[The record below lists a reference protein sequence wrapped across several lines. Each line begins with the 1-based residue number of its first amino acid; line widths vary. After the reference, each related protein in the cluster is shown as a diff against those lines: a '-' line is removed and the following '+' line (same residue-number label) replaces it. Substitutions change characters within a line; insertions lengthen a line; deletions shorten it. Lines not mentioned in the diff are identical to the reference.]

1 MINNNNLASTTY
13 SATFNGSSLKRIR
26 TPHPHD
32 VLSGRG
38 GGINGH
44 VGNVQFREWVRVRKN
59 DYNLAQSKVAK
70 AQVAKEVIALVLNQ
84 NPPGRFLSKDPSS
97 VGSQGWW
104 IELDEEKI
112 MAKTSQALREGA
124 PQIRA
129 AHREEIEE
137 LRNKTGRRSRK
148 NSGAKASSQHS
159 STKRSFNDTTA
170 EYAPAEFAA
179 ESWDPEYLE
188 RQKAMQEL
196 RANAIAAQEAV
207 ALEDVGQD
215 VREDEGEELAAVAA
229 EEEAVRPE
237 KRVRVDYN
245 GVSVL
250 PTDETPP
257 LLPLQDP
264 FHGPDDNVL
273 LPPPADLPPPPRR
286 FNEKSDGLTRTH
298 SLALSEASLGDLD
311 VEFVNPFEDES
322 DLRSKDSFSFPL
334 RPGAFTRET
343 SQASDLGGLSALFH
357 SESSRSAAS
366 GSSGVRSR
374 NSIGN
379 VSTRYDGDFGFPESD
394 SLVESS
400 LDYLPSNW
408 WELETTLLPPIVP
421 Q

>member
-1 MINNNNLASTTY
+1 
-13 SATFNGSSLKRIR
+13 
-26 TPHPHD
+26 

-44 VGNVQFREWVRVRKN
+44 AGNVQFREWVRVRKN

-70 AQVAKEVIALVLNQ
+70 AQVAKEVIALVQNQ
-84 NPPGRFLSKDPSS
+84 SPPGRFLSKDPSS

-137 LRNKTGRRSRK
+137 LRNKSGRRSRK
-148 NSGAKASSQHS
+148 NTGSKVSPQQSSA
-159 STKRSFNDTTA
+159 KRSFNDTAA
-170 EYAPAEFAA
+170 EYARA
-179 ESWDPEYLE
+179 WDPEYLE

-207 ALEDVGQD
+207 AVEDVGQD
-215 VREDEGEELAAVAA
+215 AREDEGGDFAAAPVEE
-229 EEEAVRPE
+229 EEEASRPE

-264 FHGPDDNVL
+264 FHGPDNNVL

-286 FNEKSDGLTRTH
+286 FNEKSDNGLARTH

-311 VEFVNPFEDES
+311 VDFVNPFEDES

-366 GSSGVRSR
+366 GSSGVAH
-374 NSIGN
+374 IGA
-379 VSTRYDGDFGFPESD
+379 VR
-394 SLVESS
+394 
-400 LDYLPSNW
+400 PSGRH
-408 WELETTLLPPIVP
+408 
-421 Q
+421 